1 MRRRLSEK
9 GGNNHMENIQ
19 ELYHVSDVVVEKPDL
34 QHYAQA
40 YEFGKGFYLF
50 VNREDALE
58 FAQDRG
64 LDVLNVYRFNAEGLT
79 AKSVTLEPEPRK
91 WLDYVTLHY
100 IDEDTPFGTVE
111 EFFEEADVTIVEG
124 NGVSMQLLPALSKF
138 AVGGSEEP
146 VVERA
151 RALHL
156 PLVVMI
162 RTEEALDA
170 LTFDH
175 AEEI

>member
-1 MRRRLSEK
+1 M
-9 GGNNHMENIQ
+9 
-19 ELYHVSDVVVEKPDL
+19 
-34 QHYAQA
+34 
-40 YEFGKGFYLF
+40 
-50 VNREDALE
+50 
-58 FAQDRG
+58 
-64 LDVLNVYRFNAEGLT
+64 
-79 AKSVTLEPEPRK
+79 
-91 WLDYVTLHY
+91 
-100 IDEDTPFGTVE
+100 E

-138 AVGGSEEP
+138 AVGGSVET

-151 RALHL
+151 RALNL

>member
-1 MRRRLSEK
+1 
-9 GGNNHMENIQ
+9 MENIQ
-19 ELYHVSDVVVEKPDL
+19 ELYHVSDEVIEQPDL
-34 QHYAQA
+34 AHSSQA
-40 YEFGKGFYLF
+40 YEFGRGFYLF
-50 VNREDALE
+50 RDREDALE

-64 LDVLNVYRFNAEGLT
+64 LDVLNVYKFDPEKAQIT
-79 AKSVTLEPEPRK
+79 ASVTLEPEPRK

-138 AVGGSEEP
+138 AVGGSEES

-162 RTEEALDA
+162 RKEAA
-170 LTFDH
+170 LAAITFDH